1 MWPEEAE
8 SVRAADEI
16 RLLDLGAILLEHWRL
31 VLVVPLVAVLLAVL
45 FFLFY
50 PESYS
55 AQTVLVPNAEEKS
68 FDTQLAALTERLPV
82 NLDLQGGTG
91 RNAEV
96 IEGILTSR
104 SLADSIIERYDL
116 KRLWDIE
123 SDQDARE
130 ALAARVDLRV
140 EEQGAIEI
148 EVVDDDPELAAS
160 IANAYPERLNRI
172 SARLSV
178 QFAEERER
186 FLAEQLARIRSELE
200 QAETNLVEFQ
210 RGNTAPA
217 VEEQAQATIRAAGQ
231 LQQQIMATEMELA
244 ELSRFATPD
253 NPQVRAAR
261 SRLGALRV
269 QQSRLTTGTGSI
281 GDVFVALREAPELGV
296 GFARL
301 FREFAEKE
309 QIHVL
314 LTAGVAQ
321 ARIDAARDLP
331 IVSVLDPAIPPSEPS
346 RPELWVLIVLAGSLG
361 VIVGVLAAFA
371 AEWAG
376 RIGGDP
382 EDRRFVEAWSRA
394 RKDWRSLSG
403 GGRP

>member
-1 MWPEEAE
+1 MRPGHGEP
-8 SVRAADEI
+8 VRDEI

-45 FFLFY
+45 VFVFF

-68 FDTQLAALTERLPV
+68 FDTQLAALAEQLPV
-82 NLDLQGGTG
+82 NLDLLGGTK

-96 IEGILTSR
+96 IEAILESR
-104 SLADSIIERYDL
+104 SLADSIIERFDL

-123 SDQDARE
+123 TDTSARA
-130 ALAARVDLRV
+130 ALAARTDLQV
-140 EEQGAIEI
+140 EEEGAIEI
-148 EVVDDDPELAAS
+148 EVEDDDPELAAR

-186 FLAEQLARIRSELE
+186 FLAEQLARIRVDLE
-200 QAETNLVEFQ
+200 EAETNLVEFQ

-217 VEEQAQATIRAAGQ
+217 VEEQARATIRAAGQ
-231 LQQQIMATEMELA
+231 LQQQIMAAEMELA

-261 SRLGALRV
+261 SRLGTLRA

-301 FREFAEKE
+301 FRDYTEKQ
-309 QIHVL
+309 QIHAL

-321 ARIDAARDLP
+321 ARIDAARDLS

-346 RPELWVLIVLAGSLG
+346 RPGLWVLIVLAGSLG
-361 VIVGVLAAFA
+361 IILGTLTAFSV
-371 AEWAG
+371 EWAG
-376 RIGGDP
+376 RIGHDP
-382 EDRRFVEAWSRA
+382 DDRRFVDAWSRA
-394 RKDWRSLSG
+394 RGDWRALF
-403 GGRP
+403 RKRRT